1 MGRKV
6 SVTLTDE
13 QFVGGRRAEVVS
25 GGTETAPVLFR
36 ETVFNGWNTGTSIDV
51 SQTPA
56 PLTGPAGD

>member
-13 QFVGGRRAEVVS
+13 QFVGGRGAEVVS

-36 ETVFNGWNTGTSIDV
+36 ETVFNGWNTGTSIDP
-51 SQTPA
+51 SPTDRA
-56 PLTGPAGD
+56 SW